1 MRADAN
7 ARGGRR
13 GLNAEPH
20 TNASERADGES
31 IDRWRG
37 RSPTRDNCGGMGAPH
52 ECTSDNS
59 ALSAFKAAIAGIVF
73 SAAFADDGSDE
84 PKQPKRRRSAR
95 IKPGTPFGRGWR
107 GIAAVACTLALLAA
121 LGVGAYA
128 ARVIY
133 DVRLYDDTFYPGIYL
148 DEVELKGMT
157 LAEAEQAVN
166 ELNQKRIDAVCL
178 SVEYGD
184 EVFSIDSSGLKAQID
199 TREQLD
205 ELWQLGREGDYAARH
220 SQIVSIAGNNV
231 HRQTT
236 VSYSETALDDFLS
249 GIKSDVDKSPKDATI
264 KFSPNESEK
273 FKIGESASGREVDLT
288 ALKADAR
295 AAIDSGDGRLELTP
309 KRLEPDFT
317 TADARACTGKLVT
330 YSTQIRS
337 SNSARTANIKLALG
351 FYHGLRVEPGQQ
363 VDFNKL
369 VGNRTEARGFKAA
382 PEYSNGEIVE
392 GVGGGVCQAST
403 TLYGALLRT
412 GMRIDERYNHS
423 MTVGYVP
430 KSQDAAVVYP
440 GKTLSFTN
448 TTGYPAFFTTR
459 VTSDTAMVTIYGY
472 DMYPGKSI
480 DIQSE
485 VLSVDE
491 AKINTYADP
500 TYQYTTEL
508 GQIVTVTTPS
518 DGVTSRAYRVITDDA
533 TGKVV
538 SKEQLSRDTYRR
550 RDGVRYRGGE

>member
-1 MRADAN
+1 M
-7 ARGGRR
+7 
-13 GLNAEPH
+13 
-20 TNASERADGES
+20 
-31 IDRWRG
+31 
-37 RSPTRDNCGGMGAPH
+37 
-52 ECTSDNS
+52 
-59 ALSAFKAAIAGIVF
+59 F

-236 VSYSETALDDFLS
+236 VSYSETALDNFLS

-423 MTVGYVP
+423 MTVGYVS

-500 TYQYTTEL
+500 TYQYTTER

>member
-7 ARGGRR
+7 ARRGRR
-13 GLNAEPH
+13 GLNAVPH

-37 RSPTRDNCGGMGAPH
+37 RSPTRDDRGGMGAPH
-52 ECTSDNS
+52 EYTSDKGTERV
-59 ALSAFKAAIAGIVF
+59 FKAVISRLMFITAL
-73 SAAFADDGSDE
+73 ADEGANR
-84 PKQPKRRRSAR
+84 PKRPSKVRAQRIRPGAR
-95 IKPGTPFGRGWR
+95 FRRGWR
-107 GIAAVACTLALLAA
+107 GAALAACTLAMLALLC
-121 LGVGAYA
+121 VGAYA

-133 DVRLYDDTFYPGIYL
+133 DVRMYDDAFYPGIYL
-148 DEVELKGMT
+148 DDVELKGMT
-157 LAEAEQAVN
+157 FAEAERAIN
-166 ELNQKRIDAVCL
+166 ELNKERVEAICL
-178 SVEYGD
+178 NVEYGD
-184 EVFSIDSSGLKAQID
+184 ETFSIDSSGLKAQID
-199 TREQLD
+199 TREQLN

-220 SQIVSIAGNNV
+220 SQIVSVAGNNIR
-231 HRQTT
+231 RQTT
-236 VSYSETALDDFLS
+236 VSYSEAALDEFLS
-249 GIKSDVDKSPKDATI
+249 GIKRDVDKPPRDAAI

-273 FKIGESASGREVDLT
+273 FKISESSSGREVDLT
-288 ALKADAR
+288 ALQADAR
-295 AAIDSGDGRLELTP
+295 AAIADGNGRIELMP
-309 KRLEPDFT
+309 KRLDPKFT
-317 TADARACTGKLVT
+317 TADAHACTGKLVT

-337 SNSARTANIKLALG
+337 GNSARTANIKLALG

-430 KSQDAAVVYP
+430 RSQDAAVVYP

-459 VTSDTAMVTIYGY
+459 VTSDTATVTIYGY

-480 DIQSE
+480 EIQSE
-485 VLSVDE
+485 VLSIDE

-500 TYQYTTEL
+500 TYQYTTEP

-518 DGVTSRAYRVITDDA
+518 DGVTSRAYRVITDNA

-538 SKEQLSRDTYRR
+538 SREQLSRDTYRR

>member
-37 RSPTRDNCGGMGAPH
+37 CSPTRDNCGGMGAPH
-52 ECTSDNS
+52 KCTSDNS
-59 ALSAFKAAIAGIVF
+59 ALSAFKAAMAGIVF

-84 PKQPKRRRSAR
+84 PKQPNRRRSAR

-107 GIAAVACTLALLAA
+107 GIAAAVCTLALLAA
-121 LGVGAYA
+121 LGVGAYT

-236 VSYSETALDDFLS
+236 VSYSETALDSFLS

-459 VTSDTAMVTIYGY
+459 VTSDTATVTIYGY

-500 TYQYTTEL
+500 TYQYTTER

>member
-52 ECTSDNS
+52 KCTSDNS
-59 ALSAFKAAIAGIVF
+59 ALSAFKTAIAGIVF

-236 VSYSETALDDFLS
+236 VSYSETALDNFLS

-472 DMYPGKSI
+472 DMYPGKSV

-500 TYQYTTEL
+500 TYQYTTER

>member
-52 ECTSDNS
+52 KCTSDNS

-178 SVEYGD
+178 IVEYGD

-330 YSTQIRS
+330 YSTQLRS

-500 TYQYTTEL
+500 TYQYTTER
-508 GQIVTVTTPS
+508 GQIVTITTPS